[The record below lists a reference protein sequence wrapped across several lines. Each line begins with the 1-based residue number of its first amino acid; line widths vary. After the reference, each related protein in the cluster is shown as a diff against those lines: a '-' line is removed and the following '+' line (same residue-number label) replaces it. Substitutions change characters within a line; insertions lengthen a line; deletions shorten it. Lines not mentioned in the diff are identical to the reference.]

1 MATAQRLKN
10 AENAR
15 QYITSESHKKAGA
28 KKSRNIRIKN
38 IVGAAIE
45 EMLLDE
51 DNQGTPQF
59 ETFIRNYM
67 KSAREN
73 PNSQAAQFFA
83 ERIIDKNI
91 LDVLDSRH
99 DREMAKDLD
108 FLRYRILKQFYDKQR
123 EVMLEVNHRKRLY
136 CLTSRR
142 TGKSTMAAGI
152 INLVAIQ
159 KDSEV
164 IYYNKTFAN
173 GIKQVFDNVCKYSES
188 IDFKIKKSSK
198 SDGSIEWENGSKLQI
213 LGNSNNA
220 EADKA
225 RGFKARCV
233 IIDEIGH
240 QRNID
245 YLLNEVIYPLMAD
258 YEDSTIVLM
267 GTPSRIPHHFSTKI
281 WEQDSS
287 YRKYNWSF
295 LENPYIPKAKEFL
308 DDICKSKGVT
318 IESPFIQREYFGK
331 IAPDTE
337 AIIFKKRSYIENLE
351 EKIKAGSIQFTDVS
365 IGVDYGFSDYN
376 AMCTLIYN
384 RHTKESW
391 ELETSKFR
399 QATVSDIIATVKK
412 HYENAKKLCESV
424 RINPDDHIKIYADTN
439 EESITADLMVK
450 HKLPAYNCYKYDK
463 MFAIEMLAD
472 EIRTGRMRINQGS
485 YLADEMDRLLYKRNE
500 EDEIIN
506 ELDEEVFHAD
516 AIMALLYASRKAFF
530 DMDYDINFKEVQPK
544 KSGFITNADGTIE
557 SVNFSNDKGLGNYE
571 DMGII
576 G

>member
-1 MATAQRLKN
+1 MTSQER

-15 QYITSESHKKAGA
+15 KSVTKESRKKAGQT
-28 KKSRNIRIKN
+28 KTRNFRIKT
-38 IVGAAIE
+38 IVGEAIE
-45 EMLLDE
+45 NMLLSE
-51 DNQGTPQF
+51 DSKGTPQF
-59 ETFIRNYM
+59 ETFIKNYM
-67 KSAREN
+67 ESAQN
-73 PNSQAAQFFA
+73 DPKSQAAQFFA

-99 DREMAKDLD
+99 DKEMAKDSD
-108 FLRYRILKQFYDKQR
+108 FMRYRILKQFYDKQR
-123 EVMLEVNHRKRLY
+123 EVMLEVNHRKRLF

-152 INLVAIQ
+152 INLVAIT
-159 KDSEV
+159 KDSEI

-173 GIKQVFDNVCKYSES
+173 GIKQVFDNVVKYSDS
-188 IDFKIKKSSK
+188 IDLKIKKQSK
-198 SDGSIEWENGSKLQI
+198 ADGSIEWTNGSKLQI

-258 YEDSTIVLM
+258 YEDSTIILL

-308 DDICKSKGVT
+308 DDICRAKGVT

-337 AIIFKKRSYIENLE
+337 AIIFKKRSYIANLE
-351 EKIKAGSIQFTDVS
+351 EKIKAGKIVFTDIS
-365 IGVDYGFSDYN
+365 IGVDYGFSDFN
-376 AMCTLIYN
+376 AMVTLVYN

-391 ELETSKFR
+391 ELETSMFNR
-399 QATVSDIIATVKK
+399 ATVSEIIETVKK
-412 HYENAKKLCESV
+412 HYENAKKLSETV

-472 EIRTGRMRINQGS
+472 EIRAGRMKIIEGGF
-485 YLADEMDRLLYKRNE
+485 LDDEMDRMLYARNE
-500 EDEIIN
+500 EDDIIN
-506 ELDEEVFHAD
+506 EIDESVFHAN
-516 AIMALLYASRKAFF
+516 AIMALLYASRKTFF
-530 DMDYDINFKEVQPK
+530 DMDYDINFKESKPK
-544 KSGFITNADGTIE
+544 CSDFITDSKGNITD
-557 SVNFSNDKGLGNYE
+557 VNFSNDKDSGNYE
-571 DMGII
+571 DIGII

>member
-1 MATAQRLKN
+1 MTSQQR

-15 QYITSESHKKAGA
+15 KSITKDSRKKAGQT
-28 KKSRNIRIKN
+28 KSRNVRVKN
-38 IVGAAIE
+38 IVNEAIE
-45 EMLLDE
+45 EMLLSE
-51 DNQGTPQF
+51 DSKGTPQYW
-59 ETFIRNYM
+59 EIIKSYM
-67 KSAREN
+67 GAAKN

-83 ERIIDKNI
+83 ERLIDKN
-91 LDVLDSRH
+91 LLDSLDSKH
-99 DREMAKDLD
+99 EKEMAKDTD
-108 FLRYRILKQFYDKQR
+108 FMRYRILKQFYDKQR
-123 EVMLEVNHRKRLY
+123 EVMLEVNHRKRLF

-173 GIKQVFDNVCKYSES
+173 GIKQIFDNVVKYSES
-188 IDFKIKKSSK
+188 IDLKIKKSSK
-198 SDGSIEWENGSKLQI
+198 SDGSIEWVNGSKLQI

-258 YEDSTIVLM
+258 YEDSTVILL
-267 GTPSRIPHHFSTKI
+267 GTPSRIPHHFSTKL
-281 WEQDSS
+281 WEQDTS

-337 AIIFKKRSYIENLE
+337 AIIFKKRSYIVNLE
-351 EKIKAGSIQFTDVS
+351 KEIKKGKIIFTDIS

-376 AMCTLIYN
+376 VMCTLVYN
-384 RHTKESW
+384 RHTKKSW
-391 ELETSKFR
+391 ELETSKFNR
-399 QATVSDIIATVKK
+399 ATVSEIIEAVKK
-412 HYENAKKLCESV
+412 HYEHARKLCESV

-472 EIRTGRMRINQGS
+472 ELRAGRMKIVQGS
-485 YLADEMDRLLYKRNE
+485 YLDDEMDRMLYARNE
-500 EDEIIN
+500 EDDIIN
-506 ELDEEVFHAD
+506 EIDESVFHAD

-530 DMDYDINFKEVQPK
+530 DMDYNINFKESQPK
-544 KSGFITNADGTIE
+544 KSDFITDSKGNITD
-557 SVNFSNDKGLGNYE
+557 VNFSNDRDSGNYE

>member
-1 MATAQRLKN
+1 MTSQES

-15 QYITSESHKKAGA
+15 KSISKESRKKAGQT
-28 KKSRNIRIKN
+28 KTRNVRIKN
-38 IVGAAIE
+38 IVGEAIE
-45 EMLLDE
+45 NMLLSE
-51 DNQGTPQF
+51 DSKGTPQF
-59 ETFIRNYM
+59 ETFIKNYM
-67 KSAREN
+67 ETAKN
-73 PNSQAAQFFA
+73 DPKSQAAQFFA

-99 DREMAKDLD
+99 EKEMNKDLD
-108 FLRYRILKQFYDKQR
+108 FMRYRILKQFYDKQR
-123 EVMLEVNHRKRLY
+123 EVMLEINHRKRIM

-152 INLVAIQ
+152 IDMVALQ
-159 KDSEV
+159 KESEI

-173 GIKQVFDNVCKYSES
+173 GIKQVFDNVIKYSDS
-188 IDFKIKKSSK
+188 IDLKVKKSSK
-198 SDGSIEWENGSKLQI
+198 SDGSIEWANGSKLQI

-225 RGFKARCV
+225 RGFKALCV

-258 YEDSTIVLM
+258 YEDSTVILL

-281 WEQDSS
+281 WEQDTS

-308 DDICKSKGVT
+308 DDICKAKGVT
-318 IESPFIQREYFGK
+318 LESPFIQREYFGK

-337 AIIFKKRSYIENLE
+337 AIIFKKRNYIANLE
-351 EKIKAGSIQFTDVS
+351 EEIKTGKIQFTDVS

-376 AMCTLIYN
+376 AMCTLVYN

-391 ELETSKFR
+391 ELETSKFNR
-399 QATVSDIIATVKK
+399 ATVSDIIEAVKR
-412 HYENAKKLCESV
+412 HYNKAKELCEAV

-463 MFAIEMLAD
+463 MFAVEMLAD
-472 EIRTGRMRINQGS
+472 ELRTGRMKITEGG
-485 YLADEMDRLLYKRNE
+485 YLDDEMDRLLYKRND
-500 EDEIIN
+500 EDDIIN
-506 ELDEEVFHAD
+506 EIDEDVFHAD
-516 AIMALLYASRKAFF
+516 AVMALLYASRKAFF
-530 DMDYDINFKEVQPK
+530 DMDYDINFKETEPK
-544 KSGFITNADGTIE
+544 RSDFITDSKGNITD
-557 SVNFSNDKGLGNYE
+557 VNIVSDVDAGNFE
-571 DMGII
+571 DSGIV

>member
-1 MATAQRLKN
+1 MTSQ
-10 AENAR
+10 EHSQIAR
-15 QYITSESHKKAGA
+15 NGITKESRKKAGQTR
-28 KKSRNIRIKN
+28 SRNVRIKN
-38 IVGAAIE
+38 IVNEAIE
-45 EMLLDE
+45 EMLLSE
-51 DNQGTPQF
+51 DSKGTPQYW
-59 ETFIRNYM
+59 EIIKSYM
-67 KSAREN
+67 GAAKN
-73 PNSQAAQFFA
+73 PSSQAAQFFA
-83 ERIIDKNI
+83 ERLIDKN
-91 LDVLDSRH
+91 LLDSLDSKH
-99 DREMAKDLD
+99 EREMAKDED
-108 FLRYRILKQFYDKQR
+108 FIRYRILKQFYDRQR

-152 INLVAIQ
+152 IAMVAVR

-173 GIKQVFDNVCKYSES
+173 GIKQVFDNVIKYSES
-188 IDFKIKKSSK
+188 VDLKIRKSSK
-198 SDGSIEWENGSKLQI
+198 SDGSIEWANGSKLQI

-258 YEDSTIVLM
+258 YEDSTVILL

-281 WEQDSS
+281 WEQDNS

-308 DDICKSKGVT
+308 DDICKAKGVT

-337 AIIFKKRSYIENLE
+337 AIIFKKRSYIANLE
-351 EKIKAGSIQFTDVS
+351 EEIKNKKIVFTDVS
-365 IGVDYGFSDYN
+365 IGVDYGFSDFN
-376 AMCTLIYN
+376 AMCTLVYN

-391 ELETSKFR
+391 ELETSKFNR
-399 QATVSDIIATVKK
+399 ATVSEIIEAVKK
-412 HYENAKKLCESV
+412 HYDKARELCESV

-439 EESITADLMVK
+439 EESITADLMIR

-472 EIRTGRMRINQGS
+472 ELRSGRMKIMQGS
-485 YLADEMDRLLYKRNE
+485 YLDDEMDRMLYARNE
-500 EDEIIN
+500 EDDIIN
-506 ELDEEVFHAD
+506 EIDETVFHAD

-530 DMDYDINFKEVQPK
+530 DMDYDINFKEAQPK
-544 KSGFITNADGTIE
+544 KSDFITDSKGNITD
-557 SVNFSNDKGLGNYE
+557 VDFHNDRDSGNYE

>member
-1 MATAQRLKN
+1 MTSQQSAA
-10 AENAR
+10 NAR
-15 QYITSESHKKAGA
+15 KNITKESRKKQGQTRT
-28 KKSRNIRIKN
+28 RNFRIKT
-38 IVGAAIE
+38 IVGEAIE
-45 EMLLDE
+45 NMLLSE
-51 DNQGTPQF
+51 DSKGTPQF
-59 ETFIRNYM
+59 ETFIKNYM
-67 KSAREN
+67 ESAQKD
-73 PNSQAAQFFA
+73 PKSQAAQFFA

-99 DREMAKDLD
+99 DKEMAKDSD
-108 FLRYRILKQFYDKQR
+108 FMRYRILKQFYDKQR
-123 EVMLEVNHRKRLY
+123 EVMLEVNHRKRLF

-152 INLVAIQ
+152 INLVAIT
-159 KDSEV
+159 KESEI

-173 GIKQVFDNVCKYSES
+173 GIKQVFDNVVKYSDS
-188 IDFKIKKSSK
+188 IDLKIKKQSK
-198 SDGSIEWENGSKLQI
+198 ADGSIEWANGSKLQI

-258 YEDSTIVLM
+258 YEDSTVILL

-287 YRKYNWSF
+287 FRKYNWSF

-308 DDICKSKGVT
+308 DDICKAKGVT

-337 AIIFKKRSYIENLE
+337 AIIFKKRSYITNLE
-351 EKIKAGSIQFTDVS
+351 KQIKSGKIRFTDVA

-376 AMCTLIYN
+376 AMCTLVYN

-391 ELETSKFR
+391 ELETSKFNR
-399 QATVSDIIATVKK
+399 ATVSEIIETVKK
-412 HYENAKKLCESV
+412 HYEHAKKLCESV

-472 EIRTGRMRINQGS
+472 ELRSGRMKITQGG
-485 YLADEMDRLLYKRNE
+485 YLDDEMDRMLYARNE
-500 EDEIIN
+500 EDDIIN
-506 ELDEEVFHAD
+506 EIDESVFHAD

-530 DMDYDINFKEVQPK
+530 DMDYDINFKESEPK
-544 KSGFITNADGTIE
+544 HSDFITDSKGNITD
-557 SVNFSNDKGLGNYE
+557 VNFSNDKDSGNYE
-571 DMGII
+571 DIGII

>member
-1 MATAQRLKN
+1 MTSQEK

-15 QYITSESHKKAGA
+15 KNISKESRKKAGQT
-28 KKSRNIRIKN
+28 KTRNFRIKT
-38 IVGAAIE
+38 IVGEAIE
-45 EMLLDE
+45 NMLLSE
-51 DNQGTPQF
+51 DSKGTPQF

-67 KSAREN
+67 ESAQN
-73 PNSQAAQFFA
+73 DPKSQAAQFFA

-99 DREMAKDLD
+99 DKEMAKDQD
-108 FLRYRILKQFYDKQR
+108 FMRYRILKQFYDKQR
-123 EVMLEVNHRKRLY
+123 EVMLEVNHRKRLF

-159 KDSEV
+159 KDSEI

-173 GIKQVFDNVCKYSES
+173 GIKQVFDNVVKYSES
-188 IDFKIKKSSK
+188 IDMKIKKQSK
-198 SDGSIEWENGSKLQI
+198 ADGSIEWTNGSKLQI

-258 YEDSTIVLM
+258 YEDSTVILL

-281 WEQDSS
+281 WEQDPS

-308 DDICKSKGVT
+308 DDICKAKGVT

-351 EKIKAGSIQFTDVS
+351 EEIKAGKIAFTDVS

-376 AMCTLIYN
+376 AMVTLVYN

-391 ELETSKFR
+391 ELETSKFNR
-399 QATVSDIIATVKK
+399 ATVSEIIEAVKR
-412 HYENAKKLCESV
+412 HYANAVKLCEAV

-472 EIRTGRMRINQGS
+472 ELRSGRLKITQGGF
-485 YLADEMDRLLYKRNE
+485 LDDEMDRMLYARNE
-500 EDEIIN
+500 EDDIIN
-506 ELDEEVFHAD
+506 EIDESVFHAD

-530 DMDYDINFKEVQPK
+530 DMDYDINFKESEPK
-544 KSGFITNADGTIE
+544 HSDFITDSKGNIVD
-557 SVNFSNDKGLGNYE
+557 VNFLNDKDSGNYE

>member
-1 MATAQRLKN
+1 MTSQQR

-15 QYITSESHKKAGA
+15 KSITKDSRKKAGQT
-28 KKSRNIRIKN
+28 KSRNVRIKN
-38 IVGAAIE
+38 IVNEAIE
-45 EMLLDE
+45 EMLLSE
-51 DNQGTPQF
+51 DSKGTPQYW
-59 ETFIRNYM
+59 EIIKSYM
-67 KSAREN
+67 GAAKN

-83 ERIIDKNI
+83 ERLIDKN
-91 LDVLDSRH
+91 LLDSLDSKH
-99 DREMAKDLD
+99 EKEMAKDTD
-108 FLRYRILKQFYDKQR
+108 FMRYRILKQFYDKQR
-123 EVMLEVNHRKRLY
+123 EVMLEVNHRKRLF

-173 GIKQVFDNVCKYSES
+173 GIKQIFDNVVKYSES
-188 IDFKIKKSSK
+188 IDLKIKKSSK
-198 SDGSIEWENGSKLQI
+198 SDGSIEWVNGSKLQI

-258 YEDSTIVLM
+258 YEDSTVILL
-267 GTPSRIPHHFSTKI
+267 GTPSRIPHHFSTKL
-281 WEQDSS
+281 WEQDTS

-351 EKIKAGSIQFTDVS
+351 EEIKNGKIIFTDIS

-376 AMCTLIYN
+376 AMCTLVYN
-384 RHTKESW
+384 RHTKKSW
-391 ELETSKFR
+391 ELETSKFNR
-399 QATVSDIIATVKK
+399 ATVSEIIEAVKK
-412 HYENAKKLCESV
+412 HYEHARKLCESV

-472 EIRTGRMRINQGS
+472 ELRAGRMKIVQGS
-485 YLADEMDRLLYKRNE
+485 YLDDEMDRMLYARNE
-500 EDEIIN
+500 EDDIIN
-506 ELDEEVFHAD
+506 EIDESVFHAD

-530 DMDYDINFKEVQPK
+530 DMDYNINFKESQPK
-544 KSGFITNADGTIE
+544 KSDFITDSKGNITD
-557 SVNFSNDKGLGNYE
+557 VNFSNDRDSGNYE